1 MLFYINRAQQCR
13 TTWSSLLP
21 IEGQFTPSHYDTEAQ
36 IRDKL
41 QRQPLNSW
49 IDQRGAPGRKIT
61 RAVDSW
67 DCGCITPPLSLT
79 QAFHNN
85 KPSTRGDETI
95 WTWTS
100 EENMPC
106 FLIIPT
112 LTDQSVFPPLYPQ
125 WNLPTWSA
133 PIDSSAA
140 QWCEIK
146 RVGRPVCERSTSPLG
161 AGERTLCKQDRQKDQ
176 SRRPYLLA

>member
-1 MLFYINRAQQCR
+1 MNTSKRSKETAMLFYINRAQQCR

-49 IDQRGAPGRKIT
+49 VDQGGAPGRKIT

-112 LTDQSVFPPLYPQ
+112 LTDQSVFPPSILSETFPHDR
-125 WNLPTWSA
+125 L
-133 PIDSSAA
+133 
-140 QWCEIK
+140 
-146 RVGRPVCERSTSPLG
+146 RL
-161 AGERTLCKQDRQKDQ
+161 TLQLHNDAR
-176 SRRPYLLA
+176 